1 MRENDMNTE
10 RRKVL
15 DMLAEGK
22 VAVGDAER
30 LLSKLAGPA
39 GGAPTGEPT
48 AAAGSTP
55 KYLRVVAG
63 GKDGNKV
70 NIRVPLGLL
79 RTGIK
84 LSTMVPRVAGER
96 LKASGIDL
104 SHLSSLSGDELIEE
118 LRDLKV
124 DVESPDGDTV
134 RVFCE

>member
-1 MRENDMNTE
+1 MSTE

-22 VAVGDAER
+22 VVAGDADR
-30 LLSKLAGPA
+30 LLSKLAGSAGGGSTREPA
-39 GGAPTGEPT
+39 GP
-48 AAAGSTP
+48 SLL
-55 KYLRVVAG
+55 KYLRVVVDST
-63 GKDGNKV
+63 DGNKV

-84 LSTMVPRVAGER
+84 LSTMVPIVAGER
-96 LKASGIDL
+96 LKDSGIDL

-118 LRDLKV
+118 LRDLKIDV
-124 DVESPDGDTV
+124 DSPDGDKV

>member
-1 MRENDMNTE
+1 MSTE

-30 LLSKLAGPA
+30 LLSKLAGSA
-39 GGAPTGEPT
+39 GGAPLGEPPD
-48 AAAGSTP
+48 AAGSTL
-55 KYLRVVAG
+55 KYLRVVVD
-63 GKDGNKV
+63 GKDGKKV

-84 LSTMVPRVAGER
+84 LSTMVPLVAGES

-104 SHLSSLSGDELIEE
+104 SDLSSLSGDELIEE

-124 DVESPDGDTV
+124 DVDSPDGDKV
-134 RVFCE
+134 RIFCE

>member
-1 MRENDMNTE
+1 MSDE
-10 RRKVL
+10 RKKVL
-15 DMLAEGK
+15 SMLAEGTIA
-22 VAVGDAER
+22 VADAER
-30 LLSKLAGPA
+30 LLSKLEGSA
-39 GGAPTGEPT
+39 GGAPTGELA
-48 AAAGSTP
+48 AAAGSTL
-55 KYLRVVAG
+55 KYLRVVVD
-63 GKDGNKV
+63 GKDGKNV

-104 SHLSSLSGDELIEE
+104 SDLSSLSGDELIEE

-124 DVESPDGDTV
+124 DVDSPDGDKV

>member
-1 MRENDMNTE
+1 MIRE

-30 LLSKLAGPA
+30 LLSKLEGSA
-39 GGAPTGEPT
+39 GGASTGEPT
-48 AAAGSTP
+48 ATAGSKP
-55 KYLRVVAG
+55 KYLRIVVD

-70 NIRVPLGLL
+70 NVRVPLGLL

-84 LSTMVPRVAGER
+84 LSAMVPIMAGER
-96 LKASGIDL
+96 LKATGIDL

-124 DVESPDGDTV
+124 DVDSPDGDTV
-134 RVFCE
+134 RIFCE

>member
-1 MRENDMNTE
+1 MSEE
-10 RRKVL
+10 RKKVL
-15 DMLAEGK
+15 SMLAEGK
-22 VAVGDAER
+22 VGVGDAER
-30 LLSKLAGPA
+30 LLSKLEGSA
-39 GGAPTGEPT
+39 GGASTGEPPD
-48 AAAGSTP
+48 AAGSTP
-55 KYLRVVAG
+55 KYLRVVVD

-84 LSTMVPRVAGER
+84 LSTMVPIMACER
-96 LKASGIDL
+96 LKATGIDL

-124 DVESPDGDTV
+124 DVDSPDGDKV

>member
-1 MRENDMNTE
+1 MSTE

-22 VAVGDAER
+22 VAAGDAER
-30 LLSKLAGPA
+30 LLSKLAGSAGGGSNGETTGPA
-39 GGAPTGEPT
+39 G
-48 AAAGSTP
+48 SSLP
-55 KYLRVVAG
+55 KYLRVVVDG
-63 GKDGNKV
+63 SDGNKV

-84 LSTMVPRVAGER
+84 LSTMVPIMAGER

-124 DVESPDGDTV
+124 DVDSPDGDKV

>member
-1 MRENDMNTE
+1 MSTE

-22 VAVGDAER
+22 VAAGDAER
-30 LLSKLAGPA
+30 LLSKLAGLT
-39 GGAPTGEPT
+39 GGASAEEPT
-48 AAAGSTP
+48 DAAGSTP
-55 KYLRVVAG
+55 KLKYLRVVVDG
-63 GKDGNKV
+63 RDGNKV

-84 LSTMVPRVAGER
+84 LSTMVPAVAGER

-104 SHLSSLSGDELIEE
+104 SDLSSLSGDELIEE

-124 DVESPDGDTV
+124 DVDSPDGDKV

>member
-1 MRENDMNTE
+1 MSEE
-10 RRKVL
+10 RKKVL
-15 DMLAEGK
+15 SMLAEGK

-30 LLSKLAGPA
+30 LLSKLEGSA
-39 GGAPTGEPT
+39 GGASTEPT
-48 AAAGSTP
+48 AAAASTL
-55 KYLRVVAG
+55 KYLRVVVD

-70 NIRVPLGLL
+70 NVRVPLGLL

-84 LSTMVPRVAGER
+84 LSTMVPIMAGER
-96 LKASGIDL
+96 LKNSGIDL

-124 DVESPDGDTV
+124 DVDSPDGDKV

>member
-1 MRENDMNTE
+1 MSEE
-10 RRKVL
+10 RKRVL
-15 DMLAEGK
+15 SMLAEGK

-30 LLSKLAGPA
+30 LLSKLEGSA
-39 GGAPTGEPT
+39 GGASTDPP
-48 AAAGSTP
+48 AAAASTL
-55 KYLRVVAG
+55 KYLRVVVD

-70 NIRVPLGLL
+70 NVRVPLGLL

-84 LSTMVPRVAGER
+84 LSTMVPILAGER
-96 LKASGIDL
+96 LKDSGIDL

-124 DVESPDGDTV
+124 DVDSPDGDTV